1 MKVSI
6 KNLPVANRS
15 ALNKIKKG
23 FGYSF
28 QTLLSPPEANP
39 KIKKNSKVGVLTAG
53 MHLSPS
59 DSAGVHYGE
68 SWNVCPKASDGC
80 KAMCLHTAGNPAYM
94 EGKIRA
100 RLDRTRMF
108 FLNRDLFAAILVNE
122 ITSLLRKATKA
133 GMQCGIRL
141 NATSDICWE
150 SFYIDHRLLMK
161 MFPTVEFYDYTA
173 IANRTTPSNYH
184 LTFSLKENNM
194 HEAMNELNR
203 GSNVA
208 VVFDTKR
215 GQELPST
222 YLGYDVINGDE
233 HDFRPLDAKD
243 SIVGLRAKG
252 KAIYDVSGFV
262 QGV

>member
-6 KNLPVANRS
+6 KDLPTTRS

-23 FGYSF
+23 FGYNF
-28 QTLLSPPEANP
+28 YTLLSPPEANP
-39 KIKKNSKVGVLTAG
+39 KIKKNGKVGVLSEG

-59 DSAGVHYGE
+59 DSAGIHYDK
-68 SWNVCPKASDGC
+68 SWNVCPKASAGC
-80 KAMCLHTAGNPAYM
+80 EAMCLHTAGNPVYM

-100 RLDRTRMF
+100 RLERTRMF
-108 FLNRDLFAAILVNE
+108 FLNRNLFAAILVNE
-122 ITSLLRKATKA
+122 ITSIRRKAIKA

-150 SFYIDHRLLMK
+150 WFYIDDQLLMEI
-161 MFPTVEFYDYTA
+161 FPDVEFYDYTA
-173 IANRTTPSNYH
+173 VANRTTPSNYH

-194 HEAMNELNR
+194 HEVKSELNR

-208 VVFDTKR
+208 VVFNTKR

-222 YLGYDVINGDE
+222 WLGYNVIDGDE
-233 HDFRPLDAKD
+233 HDFRPLDAKN

-262 QGV
+262 QEVI